1 MNKLVLL
8 LGLITLTAC
17 TNDSV
22 FENTDQQNYN
32 SQTGSSD
39 GGGMEV
45 TSLFGIYTIVAEKCF
60 TIM

>member
-32 SQTGSSD
+32 SQTGSTDS
-39 GGGMEV
+39 GGMPLFQIL
-45 TSLFGIYTIVAEKCF
+45 TIINRFGI
-60 TIM
+60 